1 MRRKQLFSLYNHL
14 YSIIIGMCLT
24 SIRLKWIFIPKQKS
38 GTIWTS
44 GDQSRDRTCVEM
56 DTFICELHFYF
67 SPTLYNRH
75 PHRFDK
81 RPLPPSALC
90 SVSTATPFHSVSA
103 LAPSPECAVSDQ
115 AVCGCLSVTHQLS
128 ALEGGQSREED
139 GKPWLLLDGHLAGA
153 HIY

>member
-1 MRRKQLFSLYNHL
+1 MFNIHKVEVDFDSQTKERNNLDLW
-14 YSIIIGMCLT
+14 GPT
-24 SIRLKWIFIPKQKS
+24 SDLCW
-38 GTIWTS
+38 
-44 GDQSRDRTCVEM
+44 M
-56 DTFICELHFYF
+56 DAFICELHFYF

-75 PHRFDK
+75 PHRFDEP
-81 RPLPPSALC
+81 PLSPSALC